1 MKYLLFGT
9 HNHQPRGNFT
19 HVLEYAYEKSY
30 KPFIETLSRCPDF
43 KAVIHFTG
51 ELLDWIEQ
59 KDNSFIEKLSLLIKH
74 NQVEILSGGFFE
86 PILPCIPSCDR
97 ISQLSML
104 NNRIK
109 ELFGISPKGAWIA
122 ERVWNSEIAADL
134 VKCGIKYVFL
144 DDFQFE
150 YSGCNSSSIVRIQS
164 QQGAQLVVIPI
175 SQSLRYSIL
184 NEPPKKVT
192 ELIENFPGNFVVFM
206 DDGERFGM
214 WGSSYTY
221 CYSEKYLMN
230 LFNMISENPNI
241 KPVLANELVELLPSS
256 DGEIQPSSYPE
267 MMIWSMDTDL
277 RTRFE
282 NSLVDIKTL
291 KSHSVEWTNF
301 IKKYPLVNVLYSKML
316 MISHEYDSNCLHGTD
331 EYRSLLAAQANDA
344 YWHGMFGGCYLPNLR
359 DALFSAVIK
368 AESALSDSSR
378 MISSYRGKF
387 FYVKY
392 SELSVMADPDDGGK
406 IVDLSYLPSCFCLS
420 NVLTRQEEAYHKK
433 MKQINPDLN
442 NKIVLDWYNK
452 GLFIDHFP
460 ASEKDAHSWQTN
472 DIREKGDFANQPYEL
487 TCAEKS
493 FTLERTGH
501 VWVNSDWPEV
511 KIRKGFCISKNQL
524 CADYSISSEYEFET
538 DFSVE
543 INMNFL
549 AQDSPDRFITI
560 NEENF
565 PVNLKGKF
573 STDNLLITDLYKKV
587 KVRLQGSSD
596 NVILFPLY
604 TFSCSDLGND
614 TIYQGSSIVFT
625 KKIKISS
632 KVTNL
637 SYFIDFL

>member
-9 HNHQPRGNFT
+9 HNHQPHGNFT

-30 KPFIETLSRCPDF
+30 KPFIETLYSCPNF

-59 KDNSFIEKLSLLIKH
+59 KDSSFIEKLSSLINR
-74 NQVEILSGGFFE
+74 NQVEIISGGFFE
-86 PILPCIPSCDR
+86 PILPFIPNCDR
-97 ISQLSML
+97 VSQLIML

-122 ERVWNSEIAADL
+122 ERVWNSEIADDL
-134 VKCGIKYVFL
+134 VKCGIKYIFL

-150 YSGCNSSSIVRIQS
+150 YSGCNSSSITNIQLHQDS
-164 QQGAQLVVIPI
+164 CLKIIPI
-175 SQSLRYSIL
+175 SQPLRYSVL
-184 NEPPKKVT
+184 NESPKKVT
-192 ELIENFPGNFVVFM
+192 ELIENFPGRFVVFM

-214 WGSSYTY
+214 WGSSYSY

-230 LFNMISENPNI
+230 LFNLISESPNI
-241 KPVLANELVELLPSS
+241 KSVLANELVELLEGS

-282 NSLVDIKTL
+282 NSAPDMKTL
-291 KSHSVEWTNF
+291 KSNSIEWSNF

-316 MISHEYDSNCLHGTD
+316 MISHEYDSNYLHGTD

-368 AESALSDSSR
+368 AESALNDSSR
-378 MISSYRGKF
+378 MISSYRGKL
-387 FYVKY
+387 FYIKH
-392 SELSVMADPDDGGK
+392 SEISVMVDPNDGGK

-420 NVLTRQEEAYHKK
+420 NVLTRQEEPYHKK

-460 ASEKDAHSWQTN
+460 ALETDAHSWQTN
-472 DIREKGDFANQPYEL
+472 DTREKGDFANQPYVL
-487 TCAEKS
+487 TAGEKS

-511 KIRKGFCISKNQL
+511 KIRKVFCISENRL
-524 CADYSISSEYEFET
+524 WADYFISSEYVFET

-549 AQDSPDRFITI
+549 AQDSPDRFVTI
-560 NEENF
+560 NKENF

-573 STDNLLITDLYKKV
+573 STDTLLITDLYKKV
-587 KVRLQGSSD
+587 KVSLHGSSD

-614 TIYQGSSIVFT
+614 RIYQGSSIIFT
-625 KKIKISS
+625 KKIHISPQT
-632 KVTNL
+632 TNL
-637 SYFIDFL
+637 SYSIDFL

>member
-1 MKYLLFGT
+1 
-9 HNHQPRGNFT
+9 HGNFT

-30 KPFIETLSRCPDF
+30 KPFIETLYSCPNF

-59 KDNSFIEKLSLLIKH
+59 KDSSFIEKLSSLINR
-74 NQVEILSGGFFE
+74 NQVEIISGGFFE
-86 PILPCIPSCDR
+86 PILPFIPNCDR
-97 ISQLSML
+97 VSQLIML

-122 ERVWNSEIAADL
+122 ERVWNSEIADDL
-134 VKCGIKYVFL
+134 VKCGIKYIFL

-150 YSGCNSSSIVRIQS
+150 YSGCNSSSITNIQLHQDS
-164 QQGAQLVVIPI
+164 CLKIIPI
-175 SQSLRYSIL
+175 SQPLRYSVL
-184 NEPPKKVT
+184 NESPKKVT
-192 ELIENFPGNFVVFM
+192 ELIENFPGRFVVFM

-214 WGSSYTY
+214 WGSSYSY

-230 LFNMISENPNI
+230 LFNLISESPNI
-241 KPVLANELVELLPSS
+241 KSVLANELVELLEGS

-282 NSLVDIKTL
+282 NSAPDMKTL
-291 KSHSVEWTNF
+291 KSNSIEWSNF

-316 MISHEYDSNCLHGTD
+316 MLSHEYDSNYLHGTD

-368 AESALSDSSR
+368 AESALNDSSR
-378 MISSYRGKF
+378 MIASYRGKL
-387 FYVKY
+387 FYIKH
-392 SELSVMADPDDGGK
+392 SEISVMVDPNDGGK

-420 NVLTRQEEAYHKK
+420 NVLTRQEEPYHKK

-460 ASEKDAHSWQTN
+460 ALETDAHSWQTN
-472 DIREKGDFANQPYEL
+472 DTREKGDFANQPYVL
-487 TCAEKS
+487 TAGEKS

-511 KIRKGFCISKNQL
+511 KIRKVFCISENRL
-524 CADYSISSEYEFET
+524 WADYFISSEYVFET

-549 AQDSPDRFITI
+549 AQDSPDRFVTI
-560 NEENF
+560 NKENF

-573 STDNLLITDLYKKV
+573 STDTLLITDLYKKV
-587 KVRLQGSSD
+587 KVSLHGSSD

-614 TIYQGSSIVFT
+614 RIYQGSSIIFT
-625 KKIKISS
+625 KKIHISPQT
-632 KVTNL
+632 TNL
-637 SYFIDFL
+637 SYSIDFL